1 MSMTRMDHG
10 LGASSA
16 PQLLQAYERAID
28 ENIISS
34 ITDVA
39 GVILHVNERFC
50 ETSRYAPA
58 ELVGKN
64 HRIVNSGTHPKEFFA
79 ALWRTIGRG
88 AVWHGE
94 IRNRAKDGTF
104 YWVDS
109 VIVPIKDIAGTI
121 TQYLSLR
128 TLITERKELERKK
141 EEHLGALETL
151 LVMTARNIREPLS
164 ACLKHVDRID
174 SGRGMNAGELR
185 AAADTMKENV
195 RQLDAFTRELGT
207 FIRDMGV

>member
-1 MSMTRMDHG
+1 MDSG
-10 LGASSA
+10 LGELRA

-50 ETSRYAPA
+50 ETSRYASA
-58 ELVGKN
+58 ELVGQN
-64 HRIVNSGTHPKEFFA
+64 HRIVNSGTHPREFFA
-79 ALWRTIGRG
+79 TLWRTIGRG

-109 VIVPIKDIAGTI
+109 VIVPIKDAAGTI
-121 TQYLSLR
+121 TEFLSLR

-141 EEHLGALETL
+141 EEHLSALETL
-151 LVMTARNIREPLS
+151 LVMTSRNLRDPLS
-164 ACLKHVDRID
+164 ACLKHLDRID
-174 SGRGMNAGELR
+174 AGRAMDAGQLR

-195 RQLDAFTRELGT
+195 LQLDAFTRELGT
-207 FIRDMGV
+207 FIRDMKV